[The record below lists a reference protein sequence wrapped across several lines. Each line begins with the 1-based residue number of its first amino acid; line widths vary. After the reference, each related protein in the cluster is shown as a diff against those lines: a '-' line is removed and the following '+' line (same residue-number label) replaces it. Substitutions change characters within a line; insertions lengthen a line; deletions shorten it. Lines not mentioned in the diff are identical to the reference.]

1 VTDVIGQSLAAVRL
15 EVADE
20 VETMALGRRVSKFIK
35 PGLVVTLQGDLGAG
49 KTTLSRGILQGLGHI
64 GNVKSPT
71 YTLVESYELE
81 LGSVYH
87 FDLYRMVD
95 AEELEYMGFAD
106 YLSDAALCLIEWP
119 ERGEG
124 FLPLADVS
132 ISIDQSGQGRCVT
145 LRAQS
150 MAGLDLVQQL
160 ESSGGSFAV

>member
-20 VETMALGRRVSKFIK
+20 VETIALGRRVSKFIK

-71 YTLVESYELE
+71 YTLVEPYELE

-106 YLSDAALCLIEWP
+106 YLSDAALCLVEWP
-119 ERGEG
+119 QRGEG
-124 FLPLADVS
+124 FLPVADVS
-132 ISIDQSGQGRCVT
+132 ISIEQSGEGRCVT
-145 LRAQS
+145 LKAQS

-160 ESSGGSFAV
+160 ERSGGSFAV